1 MAGFFD
7 GLQEKMMNPLFLG
20 GASLLSGEG
29 MSGAMRGM
37 QMGSALAQQRKQQ
50 ADEEARKAQFQGLL
64 ADPAMAQKLPPEYLR
79 LAQMAGPEAGIGMLA
94 KRMDPMNDIAQK
106 KAEAELGM
114 MPLEGDYKRALIAK
128 MQSEAAGGGE
138 LPSNIKEWNAFQ
150 KMTPDQ
156 RQQYLVMKRSIP
168 YLDTGTG
175 YTQPNAADPTAAP
188 RVIPKDIAGAE
199 AQKVYGRE
207 TAEGQMQ
214 LPKTATALQQYEA
227 TDQVVNKA
235 IDDAVMLASK
245 DMTTGFAGGVMR
257 NVPGSNAY
265 DLKARL
271 APIKANLGFDKL
283 QNIRDNSPT
292 GGALGQVA
300 VQELEMLQST
310 FASLDQAQSQEQFVA
325 GLNEIKGIRAK
336 FKELKRQAYERDVA
350 RFGAGNVPNPGTG
363 AGQPQGVG
371 PGRSAASPS
380 SPAGLPSQAVQMLM
394 SDPSPEAM
402 KEFDDVFGQGAAM
415 RVLGNGR

>member
-7 GLQEKMMNPLFLG
+7 DLQEKMMNPLFLG

-50 ADEEARKAQFQGLL
+50 ADEEARKQQFQGLL
-64 ADPAMAQKLPPEYLR
+64 ADPAMAQKLPPEYLQ

-94 KRMDPMNDIAQK
+94 KRMDPMADLERK

-114 MPLEGDYKRALIAK
+114 MPLEGDYKRAQIAK
-128 MQSEAAGGGE
+128 MRADAANGGE
-138 LPSNIKEWNAFQ
+138 DPSNIREWNRYQ
-150 KMTPDQ
+150 QMTPEQ
-156 RQQYLVMKRSIP
+156 QQQYLNLKRSIP

-175 YTQPNAADPTAAP
+175 FTQPNVVDPAAQP
-188 RVIPKDIAGAE
+188 RVIQKDLAGAE
-199 AQKVYGRE
+199 AQKVIGRE

-227 TDQVVNKA
+227 TDAVVNTA
-235 IDDAVMLASK
+235 IDDAVTLAGK
-245 DMTTGFAGGVMR
+245 GWTTGLSGGVMR
-257 NVPGSNAY
+257 NIPGSNAY

-325 GLNEIKGIRAK
+325 GLNEIKSIRST
-336 FKELKRQAYERDVA
+336 FRELKRQAYERDVA
-350 RFGAGNVPNPGTG
+350 RFGAGNVPNPDAG
-363 AGQPQGVG
+363 ASTVQNIG
-371 PGRSAASPS
+371 PGRSAA
-380 SPAGLPSQAVQMLM
+380 PAGPPQQAIGILRQ
-394 SDPSPEAM
+394 DPSPAAM
-402 KEFDDVFGQGAAM
+402 QEFDDVFGPGAAM